1 MDHPSDG
8 DVPPTASTAV
18 RSTVKCSSTSAPIAA
33 DSSQRWVEPS
43 MSVNRNVTVASS
55 MSHCVVTVGKS
66 PRSVDVS
73 GSVTPATPSKRSR
86 AHPARGTPDRAPD
99 RAPTILGMTEARPAT
114 VASPAG
120 VAGGER
126 RASRNR
132 GLDGIRGVAAAMVV
146 AHHLAL
152 CGGWM
157 SDPFAEQPAISSGFE
172 RAMTYTPLHLLWAG
186 GEAVFVFFVLSGYVL
201 ARTDVS
207 TPRRTAGFV
216 GKRFVRLYVPA
227 VAAIALATVQF
238 VLIRRRAGEEDG
250 WLRWHGT
257 ALGWSDPLQLAT
269 LVTDTGQQVDSVLW
283 SLRWEVLF
291 SAVVPIA
298 LACLALAIGRR
309 APYVAT
315 ALCACIALSI
325 YQSTGVLFYL
335 PMFLLGT
342 LAALNEAAIG
352 RRVDRLR
359 RHVPDGALAAIALVL
374 AALMLSVRWWANP
387 VRLTD
392 VHAVQQALAGLEQ
405 LVVVLGACVAVLAV
419 VHVASARRFLEAGVL
434 LRLGSRSFSLYLV
447 HEPVDR
453 LGRPALRPAA
463 PPARLPRRVA
473 RGDRHRDR
481 GLLPPGRAP
490 VDRAR
495 PPRARPD
502 RRRRIV
508 RVGVTGDRR
517 LSRVQATR
525 TSGAATAAARS
536 RWGRMA
542 AVASASASAS
552 CGWVR
557 VIP

>member
-1 MDHPSDG
+1 
-8 DVPPTASTAV
+8 
-18 RSTVKCSSTSAPIAA
+18 
-33 DSSQRWVEPS
+33 
-43 MSVNRNVTVASS
+43 
-55 MSHCVVTVGKS
+55 
-66 PRSVDVS
+66 
-73 GSVTPATPSKRSR
+73 
-86 AHPARGTPDRAPD
+86 
-99 RAPTILGMTEARPAT
+99 MTEARPAT

-172 RAMTYTPLHLLWAG
+172 RAMTYSPLHLLWAG

-227 VAAIALATVQF
+227 AAAIALATVQF

-447 HEPVDR
+447 HEPVIVSVAQRFDPQHRPLDFLVVSLVVIAVVTEVFYR
-453 LGRPALRPAA
+453 LVERPSIALARHVHARIVAGESAPSPATAGRAAFRRRGRRAPPPRRRAAGGGGWRRWPRHRPA
-463 PPARLPRRVA
+463 RRA
-473 RGDRHRDR
+473 G
-481 GLLPPGRAP
+481 G
-490 VDRAR
+490 
-495 PPRARPD
+495 
-502 RRRRIV
+502 
-508 RVGVTGDRR
+508 
-517 LSRVQATR
+517 
-525 TSGAATAAARS
+525 
-536 RWGRMA
+536 
-542 AVASASASAS
+542 
-552 CGWVR
+552 
-557 VIP
+557 